1 MIRKA
6 DKLMNIKK
14 ITIGCDHAAC
24 ELKALVI
31 EHLKERGIESIDV
44 GTYSSDSCNYPD
56 YAHKVCKNVQ
66 DGVTELG
73 ILICGTGIGM
83 SMAANKHKGIRAAV
97 CSDTFSAR
105 LTREHNDANVLC
117 FGARVVGMGLAFDLV
132 DNFIDADFEGGKHQT
147 RVDMITAIEEA
158 ESNR

>member
-1 MIRKA
+1 
-6 DKLMNIKK
+6 MNIKK

-24 ELKALVI
+24 ELKAQVI
-31 EHLKERGIESIDV
+31 KHLKERGIECIDV

-56 YAHKVCKNVQ
+56 YAHAVCKNIQ

-83 SMAANKHKGIRAAV
+83 SMAANKHRGIRAAV

-105 LTREHNDANVLC
+105 LTRVHNNANVLC
-117 FGARVVGMGLAFDLV
+117 FGARVVGSGLALDLV
-132 DNFIDADFEGGKHQT
+132 DEFLDAEFEGGKHQT
-147 RVDMITAIEEA
+147 RIDMITAIEEA
-158 ESNR
+158 EYNK